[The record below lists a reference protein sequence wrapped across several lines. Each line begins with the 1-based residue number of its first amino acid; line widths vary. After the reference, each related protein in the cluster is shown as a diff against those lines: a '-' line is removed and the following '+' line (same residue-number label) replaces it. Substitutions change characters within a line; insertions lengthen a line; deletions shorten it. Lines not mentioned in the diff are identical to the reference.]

1 MESIIKNIM
10 DNTAPAWGVCDYA
23 VLQNHLL
30 PCAGKTKIPQGA
42 ASVLVALFPY
52 YLGED
57 AYFGANVSRY
67 AAPRDYHET
76 VGARLGK
83 AVEQLQSKYPAEAF
97 AAFTDNS
104 PLPEVSAAVQAGLGV
119 AGENNLL
126 ISPDYG
132 SWVFIGEIVTTM
144 RLPAAQNGGLHRC
157 TGCGRCVA
165 ACPAG
170 ILGRMSF
177 DKTACLSHITQSK
190 GELSTEQAALIK
202 ASGSAWGCDICQL
215 VCPMNHSAKITPM
228 EEFKA
233 DIRLRVS
240 AGDDLEGRAYA
251 WRGRDV
257 MERNLKILQDG

>member
-10 DNTAPAWGVCDYA
+10 DSTSPAWGICDYA

-30 PCAGKTKIPQGA
+30 TCSSKAKIPQGA

-67 AAPRDYHET
+67 AVVPDYHE
-76 VGARLGK
+76 VVIARLNR
-83 AVEQLQSKYPAEAF
+83 AVERLQGEFPAERF
-97 AAFTDNS
+97 AAFTDSS
-104 PLPEVSAAVQAGLGV
+104 PLPEVYAAVRAGLGV

-126 ISPDYG
+126 IHPDYG
-132 SWVFIGEIVTTM
+132 SWVFIGELVTTL
-144 RLPAAQNGGLHRC
+144 RLDAAQNGGLHRC

-170 ILGRMSF
+170 ILGKAQF

-190 GELSTEQAALIK
+190 GELSPEQMQFIK
-202 ASGSAWGCDICQL
+202 ASGCAWGCDICQL
-215 VCPMNHSAKITPM
+215 VCPMNHAAQITPM

-233 DIRLRVS
+233 DIRLRVR
-240 AGDDLEGRAYA
+240 AGDDIKGRAYA

-257 MERNLKILQDG
+257 IERNLKILQE